1 MTTTVATQS
10 SNQLRFFDV
19 PGVLSRAVGLI
30 NRVFCAYHN
39 RAAVAVLGEVS
50 DHILTDIG
58 LTRSDVHDAFAEP
71 AWRDPTS
78 LMRDRAVARRRQ

>member
-1 MTTTVATQS
+1 MTTTLTTQS
-10 SNQLRFFDV
+10 SAQLRFFDV
-19 PGVLSRAVGLI
+19 PTLFASAVGMISQLF
-30 NRVFCAYHN
+30 RAYHN
-39 RAAVAVLGEVS
+39 RCSFAALGEAS